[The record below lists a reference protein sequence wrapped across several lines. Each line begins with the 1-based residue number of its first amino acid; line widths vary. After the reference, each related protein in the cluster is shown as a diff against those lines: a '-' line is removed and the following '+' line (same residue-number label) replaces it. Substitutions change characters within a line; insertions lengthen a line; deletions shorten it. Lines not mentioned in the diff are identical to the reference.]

1 MLSELKFDIKS
12 LTLVPGKSGIFEV
25 LVDGKKVYSKVET
38 GQFPEPDQVLKLVRA
53 KL

>member
-12 LTLVPGKSGIFEV
+12 LTLVPGKGGIFEV
-25 LVDGKKVYSKVET
+25 LVDGKKVYSKIET
-38 GQFPEPDQVLKLVRA
+38 GQFPEPDQVLKLIRA